1 MDQKDTDG
9 PTSVDGSPNSD
20 HRATQHERA
29 RLSAKG
35 MSLVEE
41 DSFKGIPQKR
51 SALGFECV
59 SPKYIGV
66 PTEAIA
72 SFCILITLAND
83 RVWMCL
89 GKKEIPDPASLS
101 HTFFAAF
108 DATHHNQPLVLR
120 CFHVSVQHQR
130 ELQLSHWVKVEST
143 GRDPN
148 SQTRRISPSSR

>member
-101 HTFFAAF
+101 HTFSLLS
-108 DATHHNQPLVLR
+108 TPLTIISRSFYV
-120 CFHVSVQHQR
+120 VSMF
-130 ELQLSHWVKVEST
+130 LSSISESY
-143 GRDPN
+143 N
-148 SQTRRISPSSR
+148 